1 MCCNCSAIKH
11 NSFYKTLSPFQ
22 KSAENNKYKRETYMN
37 EKELRERLQNEKKE
51 RQKANKRELYLK
63 EKIEKGMH
71 KFSKDDDHDF
81 QAMFS
86 EVDKSQLH
94 PDMKVLYDAQAENIQ
109 RKGPKG
115 RRWHPR

>member
-22 KSAENNKYKRETYMN
+22 KSAENKKYKRETYMN
-37 EKELRERLQNEKKE
+37 EKELRERLQYEKKE
-51 RQKANKRELYLK
+51 KQKANKTELYLK

-86 EVDKSQLH
+86 EVYKIQLH